1 MTIKQALDNARA
13 TLNKAN
19 KNIIERPR
27 LEAEILLSNVLD
39 SSREW
44 LFVHE
49 NENLD
54 NKLESRFF
62 ELVIRRLNYE
72 PIEYLTN
79 KVSFFDDVFYI
90 DSGSLIPRSE
100 SEILV
105 SKVIELI
112 KKYNFKKAY
121 EVGIGSAAL
130 SISIAKKVDDLIIY
144 GNDIS
149 EAALNVARKN
159 IKNFGLDSRIL
170 LKKASLL
177 DGIIDLDSGLVF
189 SNPPYIAKNYPL
201 LENVL
206 FEPESALFGG
216 ENGSELLIKLIQ
228 DSARLGVKCL
238 VCEMGYNQLEI
249 MKNELE
255 LNDYK
260 AEFYFDLS
268 GLPRGFVA
276 ESK

>member
-1 MTIKQALDNARA
+1 MTIKQALNNARA
-13 TLNKAN
+13 VLNKAD

-27 LEAEILLSNVLD
+27 LEAEILLSDVLD

-44 LFVHE
+44 LFIHE

-54 NKLESRFF
+54 KILESRFF
-62 ELVIRRLNYE
+62 ELINRRLNYE

-90 DSGSLIPRSE
+90 DSGALIPRSE

-105 SKVIELI
+105 SKVIKLI
-112 KKYNFKKAY
+112 KKYKFKKAY

-130 SISIAKKVDDLIIY
+130 SISVAKNVDDLIIY

-170 LKKASLL
+170 LRQASLL
-177 DGIIDLDSGLVF
+177 DGIINLDSSLVF
-189 SNPPYIAKNYPL
+189 SNPPYIARNYPL
-201 LENVL
+201 LTNVL

-216 ENGSELLIKLIQ
+216 ENGSELLIKLIK

-238 VCEMGYNQLEI
+238 VCEMGYDQLEVI
-249 MKNELE
+249 KNELE
-255 LNDYK
+255 LNNYK

-268 GLPRGFVA
+268 GLPRGFIA
-276 ESK
+276 ESN